1 MVTVRRRLGALG
13 CAVIAGAALLSAP
26 ALTSASASPAKTTTA
41 KAQKTVAKTFTGYA
55 LARPVC
61 AAPTKADQFTCMA
74 FRSVDVAKGT
84 PGAHRYSMPTW
95 ARGPGGG
102 YTPAALAKAYSFN
115 PTVGGASQTV
125 AIVDWN
131 SDPSV
136 RADLNH
142 FDRHYGLKVETTKS
156 FRVVNESGK
165 AKPLPDPDKG
175 ASIEISL
182 DVQTVRPSRNKCRIL
197 LVEAEQASSASL
209 AKAEN
214 TAVRLGATVVSNS
227 FGAPERTKHP
237 FPAKIRNSFKHPGV
251 VITASSGDDGYY
263 FWDLANNDPFGFSSY
278 APQTPS
284 FPASLASVV
293 SVGGTSLTL
302 KSDGSRASESVWN
315 SNGETDERGTNKAES
330 LGASGGGCSSLY
342 KAASWQAN
350 TPGYKAAKCAGK
362 RLSVDVS
369 AAADPAPGFS
379 IYDSYGLRG
388 WGPIGGT
395 SWSSPIIAGL
405 WALAGGAHGMAV
417 PSRALYQ
424 NYRLRNSAI
433 YDVTT
438 GGNGWCGGV
447 TTADCSKAADDQGSN
462 NPNWLYDA
470 QVDCSFPRRHDI
482 STVPA
487 KDPECNA
494 TTGYDGAS
502 GVGTPRGL
510 TAFHTTAP
518 SVSIAA
524 SSPRHP
530 RHKIT
535 FTGQVH
541 TVIAG
546 SSVKRA
552 KWYWGDGKTPTTTT
566 GAKAT
571 HRFTKK
577 GSYTVRLVVTDNL
590 GQQGESSRS
599 IRIK

>member
-1 MVTVRRRLGALG
+1 VVTVRRRLGALG

-26 ALTSASASPAKTTTA
+26 ALESASASPSVTA
-41 KAQKTVAKTFTGYA
+41 QKAQQTFTGYA
-55 LARPVC
+55 ITSPVC
-61 AAPTKADQFTCMA
+61 AAPKTADQFTCMA
-74 FRSVDVAKGT
+74 FRSIDVAKGT

-115 PTVGGASQTV
+115 PKSGGGKQTV

-136 RADLNH
+136 RADLDH
-142 FDRHYGLKVETTKS
+142 FDRHYGIPVETAKS
-156 FRVVNESGK
+156 FRVVNQSGK
-165 AKPLPDPDKG
+165 AAPLPDADKG

-182 DVQTVRPSRNKCRIL
+182 DVQTVRAVCNKCRIL

-237 FPAKIRNSFKHPGV
+237 YPAKIRNAFKHPGV

-263 FWDLANNDPFGFSSY
+263 FWDLANDDPFGFSAY

-284 FPASLASVV
+284 FPASLSSVV

-302 KSDGSRASESVWN
+302 KADGTRASESVWN
-315 SNGETDERGTNKAES
+315 SNGDADERGNNKAVS

-350 TPGYKAAKCAGK
+350 TPGYKASKCAGK

-379 IYDSYGLRG
+379 IYDSYGLHG

-405 WALAGGAHGMAV
+405 WGLAGGAHGMAV

-447 TTADCSKAADDQGSN
+447 STTACKNAADDLGSN
-462 NPNWLYDA
+462 NPNWVYDA
-470 QVDCSFPRRHDI
+470 QVDCSFPRRHDV
-482 STVPA
+482 SGTPA
-487 KDPECNA
+487 KNPECNA
-494 TTGYDGAS
+494 VTGYDGAS

-510 TAFHTTAP
+510 TAFRTTAP

-530 RHKIT
+530 KHKIT
-535 FTGQVH
+535 FTGNVR
-541 TVIAG
+541 TVVAG
-546 SSVKRA
+546 SSVRRT

-566 GAKAT
+566 SSTTSHRYAKA
-571 HRFTKK
+571 
-577 GSYTVRLVVTDNL
+577 GSYTVRLIVTDSL
-590 GQQGESSRS
+590 GQQAQSSRS